1 MTETTAIV
9 TKPKTLHTMLEAM
22 KGEIARCLPKHLTAD
37 RMTRVALTEVRKNPK
52 LAACDQASFLGAIM
66 QCSQLGLEPGGV
78 LGHAYLLPFD
88 NKKEGKKEVQ
98 LIIGYKGLLDLA
110 RRSGQIKSMEAR
122 AVYANDKFRVSFGL
136 TPELF
141 HEPNLGAGDRG
152 ALTHVY
158 AVAHLVGGGTQF
170 EVMSLAEVQKVRQQS
185 QAGNY
190 GPWVTHFEE
199 MAKKS
204 ALRRL
209 FKYLPVS
216 LEIQRAVAMD
226 KTEVRGTVIDGEYT
240 ESSVELSFGGVD
252 ALHDK
257 LQNDQEGMAA

>member
-1 MTETTAIV
+1 MTESTAIA
-9 TKPKTLHTMLEAM
+9 TKSKNLQSVLEAM
-22 KGEIARCLPKHLTAD
+22 KAEIARCLPKHLTAD

-52 LAACDQASFLGAIM
+52 LSLCDQASFLGAIM

-78 LGHAYLLPFD
+78 LGHAYLIPFD
-88 NKKEGKKEVQ
+88 NNKTGKKEVQ

-110 RRSGQIKSMEAR
+110 RRSGQIQSLEAR
-122 AVYANDKFRVSFGL
+122 AVYSNDKFRVAYGL
-136 TPELF
+136 NPELI
-141 HEPNLGAGDRG
+141 HEPNFAAGDRG

-158 AVAHLVGGGTQF
+158 AVAQLAGGGTQF
-170 EVMSLAEVQKVRQQS
+170 DVLSVAEVQKVRQQS
-185 QAGNY
+185 KAGNT

-199 MAKKS
+199 MAKKT

-216 LEIQRAVAMD
+216 LEIQRAVVMD
-226 KTEVRGTVIDGEYT
+226 ESNERGPIIEGEYT
-240 ESSVELSFGGVD
+240 DSGIEISFGGVD

-257 LQNDQEGMAA
+257 LSQDQEGVAA